1 MEENIKD
8 FGKWVV
14 PESWSDITLKQFQ
27 NIENEL
33 SGETSDVRSML
44 HILCNKTRDE
54 VNELPIEFAEQ
65 LLSKLSFLTQAPD
78 FGKPSPGITIDGER
92 YEVNVMEKLKTGEYV
107 AVSTALKADK
117 RNYAAF
123 LAILCR
129 KENEVYDSKFEAEKF
144 DERVKM
150 FEQQPI
156 TKIMPIISFFLN
168 LWLMLSGPSQL
179 SLTVKE
185 ELNRIANELE
195 NSDKIGALK
204 KWFMMRR
211 VKKLAKSL

>member
-33 SGETSDVRSML
+33 SGETDVRSIL
-44 HILCNKTRDE
+44 HILCNKSKDE

-65 LLSKLSFLTQAPD
+65 LMAKLAFMTTAPD

-129 KENEVYDSKFEAEKF
+129 KENEIYDSKFEAEKF

-179 SLTVKE
+179 SLTIRE